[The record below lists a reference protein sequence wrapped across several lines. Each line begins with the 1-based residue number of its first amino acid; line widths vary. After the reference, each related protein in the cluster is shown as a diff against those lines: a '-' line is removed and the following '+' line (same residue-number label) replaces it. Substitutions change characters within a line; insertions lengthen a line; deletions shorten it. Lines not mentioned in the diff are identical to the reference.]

1 MEDTTSALL
10 RMKVTTLNAYI
21 KKEVWISGLNYQL
34 RKIVKTLQN
43 ILESYENE
51 IDKREVYLIWKI

>member
-1 MEDTTSALL
+1 MH
-10 RMKVTTLNAYI
+10 TL
-21 KKEVWISGLNYQL
+21 KKKDWIRGLNYQL

-51 IDKREVYLIWKI
+51 IDKRSLFNMKDINRAV